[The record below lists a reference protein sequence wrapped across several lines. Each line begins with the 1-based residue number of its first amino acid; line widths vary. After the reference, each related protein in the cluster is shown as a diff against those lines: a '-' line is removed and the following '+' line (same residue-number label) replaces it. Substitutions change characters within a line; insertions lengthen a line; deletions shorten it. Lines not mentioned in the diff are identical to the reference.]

1 MALVIVVVAAAAVV
15 VVVVVVVA
23 VVMIMNSVNIVCCDD
38 ISTHV
43 QGTTCL
49 HYAAR
54 WGRTDIAKYLLDNT
68 RLHEQ
73 VDILD
78 KVS

>member
-1 MALVIVVVAAAAVV
+1 
-15 VVVVVVVA
+15 
-23 VVMIMNSVNIVCCDD
+23 MIMNSVNIVCYDLC
-38 ISTHV
+38 THV

-49 HYAAR
+49 HEAAIE
-54 WGRTDIAKYLLDNT
+54 GRTDIAKYLLDNT

-78 KVS
+78 RVS